1 MTIVEICVLGVVFL
15 AISVL
20 YSSVGHGGASG
31 YLAAMALAGTVPI
44 GLMKPTALSLNI
56 VVATLATV
64 RFARVGGFSWRLFAP
79 FAATSI
85 PCAFLGGVWQLDP
98 TNYKRVLGLLLLV
111 TALPLLLRQPA
122 GAGGHRRRVPI
133 AAGLL
138 IGAVIGLVSGLIGV
152 GGGIFLSPI
161 LLLAC
166 WADTRQTA
174 GVSAAFILVNSV
186 AGLLGH
192 FAGVQQ
198 LPAAVGLWAAAVA
211 VGGFIGSGLGSRR
224 FGRQLF
230 RRALAVVLIVAGIKM
245 FLSAPP
251 EPTPPNP
258 PTAQEAVGGAMA
270 RSADRAYA
278 ACEPVIF
285 RRYVSPAV

>member
-15 AISVL
+15 AIAVL

-31 YLAAMALAGTVPI
+31 YLAAMALAGTVST

-98 TNYKRVLGLLLLV
+98 TNYKRVLGLLLFV
-111 TALPLLLRQPA
+111 TAVLLLLPRPA
-122 GAGGHRRRVPI
+122 GAGGRTRRVPI

-138 IGAVIGLVSGLIGV
+138 VGAVIGLVSGLIGV
-152 GGGIFLSPI
+152 GGGIFLSPV

-174 GVSAAFILVNSV
+174 GVSAAFILANSV

-192 FAGVQQ
+192 FADGQQ
-198 LPAAVGLWAAAVA
+198 LPAEVGLWAAAVA

-224 FGRQLF
+224 FGRTLF
-230 RRALAVVLIVAGIKM
+230 RRALAVVLILASIKM
-245 FLSAPP
+245 FLPTSAAAVGRAMV
-251 EPTPPNP
+251 P
-258 PTAQEAVGGAMA
+258 PT
-270 RSADRAYA
+270 DRAYA
-278 ACEPVIF
+278 AGESPIL
-285 RRYVSPAV
+285 RRHESPAV